1 MRQSK
6 GFFTLIEL
14 LVVIS
19 IIAILAGMLL
29 PALNAARKK
38 AYSISCLNNLKQ
50 IGLDINMY
58 AGEQNDFIPSSD
70 GRGSGDCESQTNY
83 IIRTNYAVNLGKSA
97 NGGKRSTGKIPSAE
111 MDSGIKYLYCS
122 ASTKSPRYASAFK
135 TMGFKGANLYNR
147 NSSYLYCGYPAA
159 NVYNYYVNKNAQKAR
174 PHLTKL
180 QMQNASIGKLSHLTQ
195 MSAPIASCVYDGGSP
210 SPILNCHEAGAIEF
224 GGHKVLVLP
233 EHNGKMVKHGSGHLR
248 YVIMNTAMSVLR
260 YSPTFYDYYLKKRS
274 EGKCHRVALSHVCKK
289 LIRVIYT
296 LEKSNIDF
304 NPSLLK

>member
-122 ASTKSPRYASAFK
+122 ASTKNPRYASAFK

-210 SPILNCHEAGAIEF
+210 SPILNGHEAGSRSN
-224 GGHKVLVLP
+224 LP
-233 EHNGKMVKHGSGHLR
+233 
-248 YVIMNTAMSVLR
+248 
-260 YSPTFYDYYLKKRS
+260 
-274 EGKCHRVALSHVCKK
+274 
-289 LIRVIYT
+289 
-296 LEKSNIDF
+296 
-304 NPSLLK
+304 LLKPDGSAHIFSFKNSEILPYASNSNALGKNLVRTALLYNACINY

>member
-1 MRQSK
+1 
-6 GFFTLIEL
+6 
-14 LVVIS
+14 
-19 IIAILAGMLL
+19 MLL

-159 NVYNYYVNKNAQKAR
+159 NVYN
-174 PHLTKL
+174 
-180 QMQNASIGKLSHLTQ
+180 
-195 MSAPIASCVYDGGSP
+195 
-210 SPILNCHEAGAIEF
+210 
-224 GGHKVLVLP
+224 
-233 EHNGKMVKHGSGHLR
+233 
-248 YVIMNTAMSVLR
+248 
-260 YSPTFYDYYLKKRS
+260 
-274 EGKCHRVALSHVCKK
+274 
-289 LIRVIYT
+289 
-296 LEKSNIDF
+296 
-304 NPSLLK
+304 